1 MFYWLLLV
9 FIDKRNGLFEFVWN
23 IVYGDISYFFV
34 FDLVGSKVLS
44 VKINF
49 IFFFVGGVVNLN

>member
-1 MFYWLLLV
+1 MIISKV
-9 FIDKRNGLFEFVWN
+9 FIDKRNGLFELVWN
-23 IVYGDISYFFV
+23 IVYGDVSYFFV

>member
-1 MFYWLLLV
+1 MIISKV
-9 FIDKRNGLFEFVWN
+9 FIDKRNGLFELVWN